1 MKTKA
6 RNTWIHLVAGALL
19 LPCVAMAQPPSAGAA
34 QKANAPRVK
43 VSGPITPVHI
53 NVDVRTLPNAK
64 PWRPGD
70 VVRDARSRRYT
81 TPGDASRLAPTNKRT
96 LPDRLPELQWMWD
109 ASEAGRRANA
119 QHKRM
124 RTARVAI
131 ENNPGQGR
139 SDPVVEVGPDHVIY
153 AQNSSG
159 GASFTIYDKAG
170 TVVSAAKSIGSLA
183 PSGSTCTSASSDPL
197 VMYDRL
203 GSRWFMQQLDDDG
216 LCVYISKTTNP
227 VTGGWVLYKVPVFD
241 TGGTFKFPDFPKCGV
256 WANAYVCSAMQDK
269 QPVYILDR
277 ERMLAGQTA
286 RGAQVLVS
294 PDTELVYYFEN
305 VMPATIYSKTTP
317 AGGVKPIV
325 ARHRDDELNNG
336 ASANGTADY
345 LDLYELT
352 IDWTTPAN
360 TSYTKLPS
368 VAVTEFNSWMNG
380 LDTLSIVPQPGTTT
394 RLDASREVLLNQ
406 LVYRHMGTHEAIV
419 GAFATNLDPARTG
432 NVVHAGLR
440 WFELRRTGTGGWT
453 LYQEGTLSSADTG
466 THHFMG
472 TVGMDKSGNI
482 GIGYNLT
489 KTSTP
494 VKHVSLFY
502 NGRAAGDP
510 LGTMTLGANEV
521 GAGVAAQTD
530 SSWGDYYQMTVDP
543 VDDCTFWFVGLYRP
557 SAGLR
562 TRIADFKFPSC
573 SSTPPP
579 ATYTVSGTIATSTG
593 AGIGSV
599 TVSARSATTGAIS
612 TATTSTSG
620 TYTLTGL
627 ANSTY
632 TLTPS
637 RSGYTF
643 TPTTRSVAVNGANV
657 SGQNFTGAVSTS
669 TQLLLNPGFESGATS
684 WTASHTGIITNSTQR
699 TARNGSWYARLG
711 GVAATATRTLW
722 QSVSIPSGR
731 TSATLSY
738 YLKIDT
744 AESASDPGI
753 YDRLEVQ
760 VLNSA
765 GTSVLKSCTTYS
777 NRDAGTTYVQR
788 TCDLSSLIGQTVRIQ
803 FKSSEDYSLQTT
815 FAIDDTA
822 LTVQ

>member
-1 MKTKA
+1 MQTIVGK
-6 RNTWIHLVAGALL
+6 TWIHFVAGALL
-19 LPCVAMAQPPSAGAA
+19 LPCIAMAQSASAGAA
-34 QKANAPRVK
+34 QKGNAPRVK

-70 VVRDARSRRYT
+70 VVKDARSRRYP
-81 TPGDASRLAPTNKRT
+81 TPGAASRLAPANKPT

-131 ENNPGQGR
+131 DNNVTGGR
-139 SDPVVEVGPDHVIY
+139 VDPVVEVGPDHVIY

-170 TVVSAAKSIGSLA
+170 AVVSAAKTIGSLA
-183 PSGSTCTSASSDPL
+183 PSGSTCTSAYSDPL

-203 GSRWFMQQLDDDG
+203 ASRWFMQQLDEDG

-241 TGGTFKFPDFPKCGV
+241 TGGTFNLPDFPKCGV
-256 WANAYVCSAMQDK
+256 WANAYVCSAMQAK

-286 RGAQVLVS
+286 RSAQVLVS
-294 PDTELVYYFEN
+294 PDTELVYGFEN
-305 VMPATIYSKTTP
+305 LMPATIYSKTTP

-336 ASANGTADY
+336 SSAIGTADY

-360 TSYTKLPS
+360 TRYTKLPS
-368 VAVTEFNSWMNG
+368 VPLTEFNSWMSG

-419 GAFATNLDPARTG
+419 GTFATNLDPARTG
-432 NVVHAGLR
+432 TVVHAGLR

-453 LYQEGTLSSADTG
+453 LHQEGTLSSSDTG

-502 NGRAAGDP
+502 NGRAANDP

-521 GAGVAAQTD
+521 GTGVAAHTGD

-573 SSTPPP
+573 GGTPPP

-593 AGIGSV
+593 TGISGV
-599 TVSARSATTGAIS
+599 TVSASASTGSPAS
-612 TATTSTSG
+612 ATTSTSG

-627 ANSTY
+627 ANSSY

-643 TPTTRSVAVNGANV
+643 SPATRTVTVNGANV
-657 SGQNFTGAVSTS
+657 SGQNFTGTVSS
-669 TQLLLNPGFESGATS
+669 ATQLLLNQGFESGATS
-684 WTASHTGIITNSTQR
+684 WTASHTGIITNSTLR
-699 TARNGSWYARLG
+699 TARSGSWYARLG
-711 GVAATATRTLW
+711 GVGATATRTLW

-744 AESASDPGI
+744 AESASDPAI
-753 YDRLEVQ
+753 YDKLEVQ

-765 GTSVLKSCTTYS
+765 GTSVLKSCTSYS
-777 NRDAGTTYVQR
+777 NLDAGTAYVQR
-788 TCDLSSLIGQTVRIQ
+788 TCDLSPYVGQTVRIQ
-803 FKSSEDYSLQTT
+803 FRSTEDYSLQTS
-815 FAIDDTA
+815 FSIDDTA
-822 LTVQ
+822 LNVQ